1 MIVRVMKFAKFCS
14 DYKVKPMMIE
24 RILSL
29 EDYLV
34 ATPID
39 AMVKMT
45 FKYKEEGC
53 FGAVYQRATGQ
64 FKKVI
69 RRRK

>member
-14 DYKVKPMMIE
+14 EYKVKPMMIE

-45 FKYKEEGC
+45 FKKKVILEPYIKGLQ
-53 FGAVYQRATGQ
+53 GSS
-64 FKKVI
+64 KKVI
-69 RRRK
+69 RKRR

>member
-1 MIVRVMKFAKFCS
+1 MIVRIMKFAKFCS
-14 DYKVKPMMIE
+14 EYKVKPMMIE

-45 FKYKEEGC
+45 FKYKEEGYFVLC
-53 FGAVYQRATGQ
+53 IKGPQGSSKR
-64 FKKVI
+64 
-69 RRRK
+69 

>member
-1 MIVRVMKFAKFCS
+1 MQEGKLKISKKNLDKFFGSIDDLDDMIVRVMKFAKFCS
-14 DYKVKPMMIE
+14 EYKVKPMMIE

-39 AMVKMT
+39 ALV
-45 FKYKEEGC
+45 FD
-53 FGAVYQRATGQ
+53 
-64 FKKVI
+64 
-69 RRRK
+69 